1 MKKIIL
7 SPPFSNIYRNEN
19 CTNIVGTY
27 TANKRKG
34 LHRVFT
40 TLKPTKNGWY
50 NKVGLRN
57 PGIKNIKCKE
67 SDIVSIHLFS
77 KEDWYKIYEVLSSI
91 DINGIEIN
99 ISCPNVNKTFL
110 NQEIL
115 DQALKT
121 FKNVFVKISNGYEY
135 RDAIKLYE
143 SGINRFHISN
153 TMKTSSGGLSGISL
167 VYNNIS
173 LIKSLKRDLK
183 SDIRVIGGGGI
194 YDLNIARLYKEA
206 GADYLSLS
214 TVLLN
219 PIKSKKLIKEIHEEF

>member
-7 SPPFSNIYRNEN
+7 SPPFSNICRNEN
-19 CTNIVGTY
+19 CTNIIGTY

-34 LHRVFT
+34 LYRVLT
-40 TLKPTKNGWY
+40 TLRPAKNGWY

-57 PGIKNIKCKE
+57 PGIENIKYKE
-67 SDIVSIHLFS
+67 SDIVSIHLFN
-77 KEDWYKIYEVLSSI
+77 KEDWHKIYEVLSNINI
-91 DINGIEIN
+91 DGIEIN
-99 ISCPNVNKTFL
+99 ISCPNVDKTFL

-121 FKNVFVKISNGYEY
+121 FKNVFVKLSNGYEY
-135 RDAIKLYE
+135 RDVIHLYE
-143 SGINRFHISN
+143 RGINSFHISN

-183 SDIRVIGGGGI
+183 SDIRIIGGGGI
-194 YDLNIARLYKEA
+194 YDLNIARLYKES

-219 PIKSKKLIKEIHEEF
+219 PIKTKKLIKEINEEF

>member
-7 SPPFSNIYRNEN
+7 SPPFSNFYRNEN
-19 CTNIVGTY
+19 CTNIIGTY
-27 TANKRKG
+27 TANKRRG
-34 LHRVFT
+34 LHRVLT
-40 TLKPTKNGWY
+40 TLRPTKNGWY

-57 PGIKNIKCKE
+57 PGIEKIKYKK
-67 SDIVSIHLFS
+67 SDIVSIHLFT
-77 KEDWYKIYEVLSSI
+77 KDDWYKVYNVLASLEIS
-91 DINGIEIN
+91 GIEIN
-99 ISCPNVNKTFL
+99 ISCPNVDKTFL

-121 FKNVFVKISNGYEY
+121 FKNVFVKLSNGYEY
-135 RDAIKLYE
+135 RDVINLYE
-143 SGINRFHISN
+143 RGINSFHISN
-153 TMKTSSGGLSGISL
+153 TMKTSRGGLSGINL

-173 LIKSLKRDLK
+173 LIKSLKRELK

-206 GADYLSLS
+206 GSDYLSLS
-214 TVLLN
+214 TILLN